1 MNGLVVGLT
10 DEAAEVLRKV
20 QAKHGK
26 VYMIIGDT
34 GCCGYSNVFFTRSR
48 PVGDYVEIGE
58 TNGAKVYLR
67 PPLSETLDLSSVVV
81 DVVEAVADDS
91 LSLETE
97 LGYRF
102 ILKVKLG

>member
-1 MNGLVVGLT
+1 MAVGLT

-34 GCCGYSNVFFTRSR
+34 GCCGYSNVFLTRNR
-48 PVGDYVEIGE
+48 PVGDYVQVGE
-58 TNGAKVYLR
+58 TIGTMVYLR
-67 PPLSETLDLSSVVV
+67 PPLSETLDPSSVVV

-102 ILKVKLG
+102 ILRVKLG